1 MRKKI
6 LPLALIIA
14 ALAIISYFIYD
25 YISDRLK
32 EDPSVIEASGII
44 EITTVTLSS
53 PSSGKLK
60 EVFFEESDTVGS
72 GDIVATMD
80 TQLIEKQIDI
90 TRANIAAAQTQLD
103 AAMMGY
109 DQAVELSEKSL
120 ELAGEI
126 KGQMLLYNHYIYY
139 DEPLTVTSSEST
151 SSQATS
157 FEYSGSQQLLNAG
170 TTGSNT
176 SGSSDSTSVSYPGP
190 SQKQSVRVQLQDA
203 LNQYDLALLRLKQ
216 AMENDLAVKMAE
228 DHLNIARVQLELYK
242 QQLKELEIV
251 SPSEG
256 TIINRFAEP
265 GEYLLPGSPV
275 FEIGKLL
282 EVTCD
287 IYIPENK
294 YGMIFPGQE
303 VILSVDSYPGEE
315 FKGSVLKIA
324 DEAEFTPKNIQTKDD
339 RVTTVYRITIFIDN
353 PDMKLKAGMP
363 ADVVINTS
371 FEVPE

>member
-6 LPLALIIA
+6 LPLVLIIA
-14 ALAIISYFIYD
+14 ALAVISYFIYD

-32 EDPSVIEASGII
+32 EDPSIIEASGVI
-44 EITTVTLSS
+44 EISTVTLSS
-53 PSSGKLK
+53 PSGGKLK
-60 EVFFEESDTVGS
+60 EVFFEESDKVSS
-72 GDIVATMD
+72 GDIVAVMD
-80 TQLIEKQIDI
+80 TQLIEKQLDL
-90 TRANIAAAQTQLD
+90 TRASMAAAQTQLD
-103 AAMMGY
+103 AAILGY
-109 DQAVELSEKSL
+109 DQTVELSEKSL

-126 KGQMLLYNHYIYY
+126 KEELLLYNHYIYY
-139 DEPLTVTSSEST
+139 DEPLTITNSEST
-151 SSQATS
+151 SNQETS
-157 FEYSGSQQLLNAG
+157 LEYSGSQQMINAM

-176 SGSSDSTSVSYPGP
+176 SGSSDSTSISYPGP

-203 LNQYDLALLRLKQ
+203 LNQYDLALLRLEQ
-216 AMENDLAVKMAE
+216 VRENDLAVRIAE
-228 DHLNIARVQLELYK
+228 DKLNIASVQLELYK

-256 TIINRFAEP
+256 TVINRFAEP

-275 FEIGKLL
+275 FEVGKLL

-303 VILSVDSYPGEE
+303 VILTVDSYPGEE
-315 FKGSVLKIA
+315 FRGSVLKIA
-324 DEAEFTPKNIQTKDD
+324 DEAEFTPKNIQTRDD
-339 RVTTVYRITIFIDN
+339 RVTTVYKITIFIQN

-363 ADVVINTS
+363 ADVVIDTS
-371 FEVPE
+371 P